1 MYVDLSDPLEY
12 LDRAKE
18 IGREAADGRGS
29 GQMEAPGGG
38 TLALCAAGA
47 FPGLSNVLAMEAIAR
62 LKARGGD
69 ASTRVKDVSFS
80 YFTAG
85 LGGSGDVNLFITN
98 GGPKI

>member
-12 LDRAKE
+12 LDRAKQ
-18 IGREAADGRGS
+18 IGREAVGS
-29 GQMEAPGGG
+29 GLGGG

-47 FPGLSNVLAMEAIAR
+47 FPGLSNVLAMEAVAR
-62 LKARGGD
+62 LKALGGG

-98 GGPKI
+98 GGPSFFVARTLI